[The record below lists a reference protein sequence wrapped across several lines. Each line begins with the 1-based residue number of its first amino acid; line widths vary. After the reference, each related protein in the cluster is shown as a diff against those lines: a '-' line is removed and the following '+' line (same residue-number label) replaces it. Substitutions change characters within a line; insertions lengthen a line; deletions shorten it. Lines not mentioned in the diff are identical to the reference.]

1 MELEVLILE
10 DTAGGRVTVGDAE
23 QPVLFTAGATRQ
35 FCQQSQ
41 LQGKTQTHHC
51 PAACL
56 ETAKRGTERWGAHLL
71 LAAVRKALTCIK
83 KRVCW

>member
-1 MELEVLILE
+1 MLVFSQRRGGQVELEVLILE
-10 DTAGGRVTVGDAE
+10 DTAGGQVTVGDAE

-35 FCQQSQ
+35 FGQQSQ

-56 ETAKRGTERWGAHLL
+56 ETPM
-71 LAAVRKALTCIK
+71 
-83 KRVCW
+83 